1 MNKNLLYLLV
11 IGILV
16 AIGGVWFMNR
26 AAVATEAP
34 EAAPTPTAAALPA
47 APDPTA
53 TAVPSTDSESDGSS
67 SSGSSEAEPSPT
79 EDKKFGYSEEE
90 RMQIYYELE
99 QAEIQAQIDAWS
111 LYPTPDPF
119 SSDFSAE
126 KLAEAVAGASS
137 YFAEYST
144 LFKNV
149 VGEQYNLTPEELLA
163 IGEEGLANNWPL
175 P

>member
-1 MNKNLLYLLV
+1 MNKKLVYLLV

-26 AAVATEAP
+26 AAVATEAL
-34 EAAPTPTAAALPA
+34 ETAPTATAAALPA

-67 SSGSSEAEPSPT
+67 SSGSSEAEPTPT
-79 EDKKFGYSEEE
+79 EDKKFGYSEED
-90 RMQIYYELE
+90 RMQIYYELGE
-99 QAEIQAQIDAWS
+99 AEAQAQIDALS

-119 SSDFSAE
+119 SSDFSPE

-137 YFAEYST
+137 YFSEYST
-144 LFKNV
+144 LFKNL